1 MEQTGE
7 AVMNYED
14 TERELAQLFH
24 DIHYIEGTFP
34 PVYLVD
40 DVLIGYDKLEQI
52 KVLAIENQLGP
63 TDKKWINAFQ
73 GWLVELAGKRS
84 VGYNSINL
92 EESR

>member
-1 MEQTGE
+1 
-7 AVMNYED
+7 MNYED

-24 DIHYIEGTFP
+24 DIQYIEGTFP

-52 KVLAIENQLGP
+52 KVIAIENQP
-63 TDKKWINAFQ
+63 ISTDKEWGNAFQ
-73 GWLVELAGKRS
+73 RWLIQLAGKS
-84 VGYNSINL
+84 SIGYNNINL